1 MKLSDIKG
9 EQTLDV
15 IAEVIEPVAN
25 LAADKEVAALFT
37 RQKLP
42 QGMTS
47 NEFLIARIKKAAPKL
62 LKKHKEDVIT
72 ILATIEGISPQEYGA
87 NLNLVKLISDCVD
100 LLTDDAFH
108 ALFMPAQTSGE
119 SVASGSVQEN
129 IAAVNQ

>member
-9 EQTLDV
+9 ERTLDV
-15 IAEVIEPVAN
+15 IAEVIEPIAN
-25 LAADKEVAALFT
+25 LAEDKDVTALFT
-37 RQKLP
+37 RQRLP
-42 QGMTS
+42 QGMTA

-62 LKKHKEDVIT
+62 LKKHKEDVIA

-100 LLTDDAFH
+100 LLADDAFH
-108 ALFMPAQTSGE
+108 ALFMPAQTGGE
-119 SVASGSVQEN
+119 SVASGSVQED